1 MSDTIPISRTNN
13 AASIAATRAAESRRA
28 DAPATSGTLRN
39 EDAVEIS
46 RHAQL
51 LSRLRDLPEIREDL
65 VQQAR
70 ARIASG
76 EYDTPETLDRVIE
89 RLAEEL

>member
-1 MSDTIPISRTNN
+1 MSDTIPISSSNHTAQLS
-13 AASIAATRAAESRRA
+13 AARPGTSRRSDA
-28 DAPATSGTLRN
+28 TAPAGAQRS

-51 LSRLRDLPEIREDL
+51 LSRLRELPAIREDL

-89 RLAEEL
+89 RLADEL